1 MVPELAAAAS
11 AAGAGA
17 ELGRDRLRPVHRP
30 SLRRLAGRRAG
41 ALRRRDVRSRR
52 LPDLDRRWR
61 RSLVGVVEFF
71 VALELTPA
79 LLLFAAL
86 VVAFVFVGRRVYG
99 SLDSGA
105 PQLPL
110 SRAHALIG
118 KEFYLDEAIER
129 GYGRIR
135 VGDSVWRVAGD
146 DLPDG
151 REGARRR
158 RRGRRGSRVEK
169 A

>member
-1 MVPELAAAAS
+1 MALPTYVVWLVGGLALCAAETLAPGAFLIWIGAAAVA
-11 AAGAGA
+11 
-17 ELGRDRLRPVHRP
+17 
-30 SLRRLAGRRAG
+30 
-41 ALRRRDVRSRR
+41 
-52 LPDLDRRWR
+52 
-61 RSLVGVVEFF
+61 VGVVEFF
-71 VALELTPA
+71 VPVELTPA

-86 VVAFVFVGRRVYG
+86 VIAFVFVGRRVYG

-118 KEFYLDEAIER
+118 KEFYLEDAIER

-135 VGDSVWRVAGD
+135 VGDSLWRVAGD
-146 DLPDG
+146 DLPKGTKVRVVAVEDG
-151 REGARRR
+151 AE
-158 RRGRRGSRVEK
+158 VKVQK

>member
-1 MVPELAAAAS
+1 VTDLGLFSVHPYVVWLVAGLALCAAETFVPGAFLIWIGLAAVAL
-11 AAGAGA
+11 GA
-17 ELGRDRLRPVHRP
+17 
-30 SLRRLAGRRAG
+30 
-41 ALRRRDVRSRR
+41 
-52 LPDLDRRWR
+52 
-61 RSLVGVVEFF
+61 VEFF
-71 VALELTPA
+71 VAIELTPA

-86 VVAFVFVGRRVYG
+86 VVVFVFIGRRVYG

-105 PQLPL
+105 PPLPL

-129 GYGRIR
+129 GYGRMR

-146 DLPDG
+146 DLPKGAKVRVVAVEDG
-151 REGARRR
+151 AQVK
-158 RRGRRGSRVEK
+158 VEK

>member
-1 MVPELAAAAS
+1 VTDLDLFSIHPYVVWLVAGLALCAAETFVPGAFLIWIGLAA
-11 AAGAGA
+11 
-17 ELGRDRLRPVHRP
+17 V
-30 SLRRLAGRRAG
+30 
-41 ALRRRDVRSRR
+41 AL
-52 LPDLDRRWR
+52 
-61 RSLVGVVEFF
+61 GVVEFF
-71 VALELTPA
+71 VAIELTPA

-86 VVAFVFVGRRVYG
+86 VVVFVFIGRRVYG

-129 GYGRIR
+129 GYGRMR
-135 VGDSVWRVAGD
+135 VGDSLWRVAGD
-146 DLPDG
+146 DLPKGAKVRVVAVEDG
-151 REGARRR
+151 AE
-158 RRGRRGSRVEK
+158 VKVVK

>member
-1 MVPELAAAAS
+1 MTDLDLFTIHPYVVWLVAGLALCAAETFVPGAFLIWIGLAA
-11 AAGAGA
+11 
-17 ELGRDRLRPVHRP
+17 V
-30 SLRRLAGRRAG
+30 
-41 ALRRRDVRSRR
+41 AL
-52 LPDLDRRWR
+52 
-61 RSLVGVVEFF
+61 GVVKFF
-71 VALELTPA
+71 VAIELTPA

-86 VVAFVFVGRRVYG
+86 VVVFVFIGRRVYG

-129 GYGRIR
+129 GYGRMR
-135 VGDSVWRVAGD
+135 VGDSLWRVAGD
-146 DLPDG
+146 DLPKGAKVRVVAVEDG
-151 REGARRR
+151 AE
-158 RRGRRGSRVEK
+158 VKVVK

>member
-1 MVPELAAAAS
+1 VSDLDLFSIHPYVVWL
-11 AAGAGA
+11 
-17 ELGRDRLRPVHRP
+17 
-30 SLRRLAGRRAG
+30 LAGLALCAAETFVPG
-41 ALRRRDVRSRR
+41 AFLIWIGVAAVV
-52 LPDLDRRWR
+52 
-61 RSLVGVVEFF
+61 VGVVEFF
-71 VALELTPA
+71 VSLDLTLS

-86 VVAFVFVGRRVYG
+86 VVVLVFIGKRVYG

-129 GYGRIR
+129 GYGRMR
-135 VGDSVWRVAGD
+135 VGDSLWRVAGE
-146 DLPDG
+146 DLPKGAKVRVVAVEDG
-151 REGARRR
+151 AEVK
-158 RRGRRGSRVEK
+158 VEK

>member
-1 MVPELAAAAS
+1 VTDLELFALHPYVVWLVVGLALCAAETFVPGAFLIWIGLAAVAL
-11 AAGAGA
+11 GA
-17 ELGRDRLRPVHRP
+17 
-30 SLRRLAGRRAG
+30 
-41 ALRRRDVRSRR
+41 
-52 LPDLDRRWR
+52 
-61 RSLVGVVEFF
+61 VEFF
-71 VALELTPA
+71 VAIELTPA

-86 VVAFVFVGRRVYG
+86 VVVFVFIGRRVYG

-129 GYGRIR
+129 GYGRMR
-135 VGDSVWRVAGD
+135 VGDSLWRVAGD
-146 DLPDG
+146 DLPKGAKVRVVAVEDG
-151 REGARRR
+151 AE
-158 RRGRRGSRVEK
+158 VKVVK